1 MKYQITIASE
11 MLKDFTVF
19 AETEEEAQDR
29 AFEKFE
35 NWQRRRSDQYG
46 DPEIY
51 LSEEMKNG
59 NQKQDGK

>member
-1 MKYQITIASE
+1 MKYQITIVSE
-11 MLKDFTVF
+11 IHKDFTVF

-35 NWQRRRSDQYG
+35 NWQRGRSDYYG

-51 LSEEMKNG
+51 LSEEIK
-59 NQKQDGK
+59 

>member
-1 MKYQITIASE
+1 MKYKITIASE

-19 AETEEEAQDR
+19 AETEEDAQDR

-35 NWQRRRSDQYG
+35 NWQMRRSEHYA

-51 LSEEMKNG
+51 LSEEIK
-59 NQKQDGK
+59 

>member
-1 MKYQITIASE
+1 MKYQITIVSE
-11 MLKDFTVF
+11 MQKDFTVF

-35 NWQRRRSDQYG
+35 NWRRGRSDLYI

-51 LSEEMKNG
+51 LSEEMK
-59 NQKQDGK
+59 